1 MLHWRGPTA
10 WQHVHGELTNIPI
23 GQCLGRGSLGSTIC
37 TSPPAGLHSVVI
49 MGLTSS
55 APPTWCQP
63 RWQPAGFQ
71 WVCDDAFQRAG

>member
-37 TSPPAGLHSVVI
+37 TSPPARVAYCGDHGADFQRTTNMVSAQVAACWLS
-49 MGLTSS
+49 MGL
-55 APPTWCQP
+55 
-63 RWQPAGFQ
+63 
-71 WVCDDAFQRAG
+71 